1 MESKEVL
8 LFLLLGG
15 ASAANAQTACPQGV
29 APGSPACGP
38 SGGGWLPPPPPSM
51 PRQRWKL
58 TWGAFASDDA
68 QSVIGTST
76 GQFSRRAA
84 SKAAMA
90 KCAALGGRNCKVTLT
105 YENQCAVVAET
116 VEDLQPIASVQGSGP
131 SVEEASRPVLEAC
144 ARDNNGHK
152 CKIVYSNC
160 TAPVSD
166 YR

>member
-1 MESKEVL
+1 MKSREVL

-38 SGGGWLPPPPPSM
+38 SGGGWVAPPSSA
-51 PRQRWKL
+51 PTQRWKL
-58 TWGAFASDDA
+58 TWGAFASGAA

-76 GQFSRRAA
+76 GQLSRRAA

-90 KCAALGGRNCKVTLT
+90 RCASLGGRNCKVTLT
-105 YENQCAVVAET
+105 YENRCAVVAET
-116 VEDLQPIASVQGSGP
+116 VEDLQLIASVQGSGP
-131 SVEEASRPVLEAC
+131 SVEEAGRPALEAC

-152 CKIVYSNC
+152 CKIVYFNC
-160 TAPVSD
+160 TAPVLD

>member
-1 MESKEVL
+1 MKSKEVL

-38 SGGGWLPPPPPSM
+38 SGGGWVAPPPSA
-51 PRQRWKL
+51 PTQRWKL
-58 TWGAFASDDA
+58 TWGAFASDPA

-90 KCAALGGRNCKVTLT
+90 KCASLGGRNCKVTLT
-105 YENQCAVVAET
+105 YENQCAVVAEP
-116 VEDLQPIASVQGSGP
+116 VEDLQPMASIQGSGP
-131 SVEEASRPVLEAC
+131 SVEEASMPVLEAC
-144 ARDNNGHK
+144 ARGNNGHQ

-160 TAPVSD
+160 TGPVLE